1 MREHPLIS
9 VIVPVYN
16 VEKYLP
22 KCVDSILAQT
32 YDNLEIILVEDGTKD
47 NSGAICDE
55 YARKDSRIRVIHK
68 ENGGLSSA
76 RNAGMDIARG
86 EYFGFVDS
94 DDWIEPE
101 MYETLLNL
109 ADKYDADMV
118 CGSRYDVEAATGV
131 RTLGLHH
138 EKEECL
144 SSMEMLGRVFTWNGC
159 DSAAWDKLYH
169 RSLFSQIRYPFGKIC
184 EDLPTTYRI
193 GLDAGRV
200 GMIAKPV
207 YNYFHRAGSIT
218 TASMSDA
225 RLHVLEHTEFILK
238 DIAQRCPQLL
248 PYARSFRLRQAMM
261 LLQRIEIGNE
271 TDRSK
276 YLPVAAELKKELRRD
291 LGTVLSDGRITAR
304 KKAELLM
311 MLLGVYRPLR
321 KLFYKVSGRQ

>member
-109 ADKYDADMV
+109 AAKYDADMV

-159 DSAAWDKLYH
+159 DSAAWDKLY
-169 RSLFSQIRYPFGKIC
+169 RRYLFDGIRYPLGMYSEDIAIFYKLMEKANRVALC
-184 EDLPTTYRI
+184 E
-193 GLDAGRV
+193 
-200 GMIAKPV
+200 KPL
-207 YNYFHRAGSIT
+207 YNYIHRENSIT
-218 TASMSDA
+218 TAKLSEKTF
-225 RLHVLEHTEFILK
+225 HYPNHTEVIYPYILQNHPELKNQARFLRVRGIAYAMMSIDLAGEDAWKQYDSYYRSQRRQLRSHLPFLLTSPYHGTKERIIHLLLAAGLYRILK
-238 DIAQRCPQLL
+238 
-248 PYARSFRLRQAMM
+248 
-261 LLQRIEIGNE
+261 
-271 TDRSK
+271 K
-276 YLPVAAELKKELRRD
+276 H
-291 LGTVLSDGRITAR
+291 
-304 KKAELLM
+304 
-311 MLLGVYRPLR
+311 
-321 KLFYKVSGRQ
+321 